1 MNTLAHPRASD
12 IEANTM
18 AKPEAVLVPEAA
30 VESAVSGVHWS
41 AICAGALGAVGI
53 TIVLVALGPGLG
65 LATVSPWSP
74 SGTTPT
80 TFGFAAG
87 AWLIVTQWLSAA
99 LGGYLSGRLREKWVG
114 IRTDETFFRDTA
126 HGFLAWGLA
135 TLIVVTL
142 LTVGSAL
149 AAAGAAAAAP
159 TAGGATITPEAAEA
173 ARKAAIAFSFYS
185 ALSLLIGAFIG
196 SAAGAL
202 GGFHRDEM

>member
-1 MNTLAHPRASD
+1 
-12 IEANTM
+12 M
-18 AKPEAVLVPEAA
+18 AKNEAVLVPELA

-41 AICAGALGAVGI
+41 AITAGAIGAVGI
-53 TIVLVALGPGLG
+53 TIILIALGPGLG
-65 LATVSPWSP
+65 LATILPWSP
-74 SGTTPT
+74 TGTMPT
-80 TFGFAAG
+80 NFGFAAG

-114 IRTDETFFRDTA
+114 VRTDEIFFRDTA

-135 TLIVVTL
+135 TLIVVGL

-149 AAAGAAAAAP
+149 AAVGTNAMAQTSAAAVAP
-159 TAGGATITPEAAEA
+159 DAET

-185 ALSLLIGAFIG
+185 ALSLLIGAFIA

>member
-1 MNTLAHPRASD
+1 
-12 IEANTM
+12 M

-41 AICAGALGAVGI
+41 AIGAGALGAVGI
-53 TIVLVALGPGLG
+53 TIILVALGPGLG

-87 AWLIVTQWLSAA
+87 AWMIVTQWLSAA
-99 LGGYLSGRLREKWVG
+99 LGGYLAGRLREKWVG
-114 IRTDETFFRDTA
+114 IRTDEIFFRDTA

-135 TLIVVTL
+135 TLIVVAL

-149 AAAGAAAAAP
+149 AAGVAATAP
-159 TAGGATITPEAAEA
+159 PSSALTITPEAAEA
-173 ARKAAIAFSFYS
+173 ARKAAMAFSFYS